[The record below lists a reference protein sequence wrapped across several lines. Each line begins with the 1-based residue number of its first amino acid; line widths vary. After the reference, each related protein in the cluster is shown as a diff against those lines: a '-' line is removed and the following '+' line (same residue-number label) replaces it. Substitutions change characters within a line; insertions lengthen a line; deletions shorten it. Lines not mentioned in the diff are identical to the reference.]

1 LLSAG
6 PPVKTDV
13 VPFAPFRDAAPLKKP
28 FDDLERWVQRVRIWA
43 EAADARIADL
53 RRSRFGRYVTR
64 LLLAADSWL
73 DSSLYESGR
82 GLRGAYETFAMFMD
96 RFHVSR
102 LRRLGVELAC
112 EAMTISIAV
121 GLLLLALALPA
132 FELTSEDWLKKQD
145 LAVTFLDRYGQE
157 VGRRGILH
165 DDAVAFDE
173 LPPNLVHAV
182 IATEDRRFFDH
193 FGIDIIGTLR
203 ALTVNT
209 RANGVVQGGSS
220 LTQQLAKNLFLSNER
235 TFQRKV
241 NEAFLALWLEWHLS
255 KREILSL
262 YLDRAYL
269 GGGTFGVQAAS
280 EFYFGKSVRDLTLPE
295 AAMIAGLFKAP
306 TKYAPHINLPAARAR
321 ANDVLNNLVD
331 AGYLTSGQ
339 IYAAQRNPATPV
351 DRQAQTS
358 PDWYLDW
365 AYDEVKALADAGK
378 FGTERVLTVRTAL
391 DPGLQQHT
399 EDTIENELRQYGP
412 AFHAKQAASVILEPN
427 GAVRAIVGGRDYGA
441 SQFNR
446 ATDALRQ
453 PGSSFK
459 PYVYLTA
466 LMTGR
471 FRPDTPIS
479 GASLCLGNWCPHNYN
494 NESAGRLPLVSAL
507 AMSLN
512 TVAVRLSI
520 EIGEG
525 SAPDNSVWLKAK
537 AGRAKIVA
545 TARRMG
551 ITTPLPDTVSLP
563 LGADAVKV
571 IDQAASYAVFANG
584 GKRVPPYAAVSVM
597 NGRGDVIYDHDRDQP
612 KPQQVIDP
620 DAIAMMNTMLHQVVL
635 SGTGRRANFDG
646 FQVSGKTGTTN
657 NYHDAWFVGF
667 TGNYV
672 CAVWYGNDDYTSM
685 NQMTGGTLPAATW
698 HELMTYAHQNLEPKP
713 VPGLPPPGET
723 PRIIA
728 ESVSGGNVGDTP
740 PAILQRPAT
749 LSKASVAV
757 LGTIA
762 SSMHVAEMGRVT
774 RPQEMQPAHPP
785 AQLKKSDNSSSR
797 FVELQ

>member
-1 LLSAG
+1 MARVS
-6 PPVKTDV
+6 
-13 VPFAPFRDAAPLKKP
+13 
-28 FDDLERWVQRVRIWA
+28 DLM
-43 EAADARIADL
+43 L
-53 RRSRFGRYVTR
+53 T
-64 LLLAADSWL
+64 ADSWL
-73 DSSLYESGR
+73 DSSLFGSGRTARDSYES
-82 GLRGAYETFAMFMD
+82 FAMFMD
-96 RFHVSR
+96 RFHVAGFKR
-102 LRRLGVELAC
+102 FAVEMAC
-112 EAMTISIAV
+112 EGITVSIAG
-121 GLLLLALALPA
+121 GLFLLALAMPA

-145 LAVTFLDRYGQE
+145 LAVTFLDRYGE
-157 VGRRGILH
+157 EIGRRGIRH
-165 DDAVAFDE
+165 DDAVPFDE

-193 FGIDIIGTLR
+193 FGIDIIGTMR

-235 TFQRKV
+235 TIQRKV
-241 NEAFLALWLEWHLS
+241 NEAFLALWLEFHLT

-331 AGYLTSGQ
+331 AGYLTAGQ

-351 DRQAQTS
+351 DRQVKTS
-358 PDWYLDW
+358 PEWYMDF
-365 AYDEVKALADAGK
+365 AYNEVKALADAGK
-378 FGTERVLTVRTAL
+378 FGNERVLTVRLAI
-391 DPGLQQHT
+391 DPSLQAHA

-412 AFHAKQAASVILEPN
+412 AFHAKQAATVIMEPN

-471 FRPDTPIS
+471 FKPNTMIS
-479 GASLCLGNWCPHNYN
+479 GASLCLGKDYCPHNYN
-494 NESAGRLPLVSAL
+494 DETAGRLPLVTAL

-512 TVAVRLSI
+512 TVAIRLSI

-525 SAPDNSVWLKAK
+525 DAPENSNWLKAK
-537 AGRAKIVA
+537 VGRARIVA

-563 LGADAVKV
+563 LGADAVKL
-571 IDQAASYAVFANG
+571 IDQTSSYAGFANG
-584 GKRVPPYAAVSVM
+584 GKRVPPFATIAVT
-597 NGRGDVIYDHDRDQP
+597 NGRGDVIYEHDRDQP
-612 KPQQVIDP
+612 KPEQVVPREDVE
-620 DAIAMMNTMLHQVVL
+620 MLNTMLRQVVL
-635 SGTGRRANFDG
+635 SGTGRRADIPG
-646 FQVSGKTGTTN
+646 LPVAGKTGTTN

-672 CAVWYGNDDYTSM
+672 CGVWYGNDDYAQM
-685 NQMTGGTLPAATW
+685 KEMTGGTLPAATW
-698 HELMTYAHQNLEPKP
+698 HELMAYAHQNVEPKP
-713 VPGLPPPGET
+713 VPGLPPPPAHVVATASAPAPDDGT
-723 PRIIA
+723 GPAPAPPRP
-728 ESVSGGNVGDTP
+728 V
-740 PAILQRPAT
+740 T
-749 LSKASVAV
+749 LSKTSIAV

-762 SSMHVAEMGRVT
+762 TSMHVAELGRVAKPDELGPAG
-774 RPQEMQPAHPP
+774 RPAE
-785 AQLKKSDNSSSR
+785 LKRSDNSTSR
-797 FVELQ
+797 IVNLQ